1 MAGGDDARPTRGR
14 HIMRDTRQTL
24 ATWIAVGAGVGVA
37 MGLAMDNFAL
47 WLAIGVGI
55 GLALGDGQ
63 SAMRRK

>member
-1 MAGGDDARPTRGR
+1 MR
-14 HIMRDTRQTL
+14 HTRQTL
-24 ATWIAVGAGVGVA
+24 ATWIAIGAGVGVA